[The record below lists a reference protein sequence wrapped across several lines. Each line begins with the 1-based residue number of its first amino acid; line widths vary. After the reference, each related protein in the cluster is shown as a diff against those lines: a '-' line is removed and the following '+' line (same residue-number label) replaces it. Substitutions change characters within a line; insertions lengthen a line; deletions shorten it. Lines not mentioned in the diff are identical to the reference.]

1 MAANPTVQTTGKD
14 RRMYVW
20 FAVLMPI
27 IVLAGFARSY
37 YLKGFFGFPA
47 LPSLLVHLHGIVMT
61 SWVVLFVTQVTLVA
75 TGRTRTH
82 QRLGVFGAIL
92 AALIVIVGVLTAIA
106 GAARGATPGP
116 PALQFLA
123 VPLFDM
129 LAFAILVGT
138 ALYSRR
144 RRLDIH
150 KRLMLLAA
158 VNLLAPAISR
168 IPLHLIEAGG
178 PLAFFGLTDLCL
190 LACVGFDTIKN
201 RRLHPAFLWGALLII
216 ASQPLRLML
225 SGTDIWLRFATML
238 VGLVK

>member
-1 MAANPTVQTTGKD
+1 MAMNPGIQTTGKD
-14 RRMYVW
+14 RRLYVW
-20 FAVLMPI
+20 FAVFIPI

-37 YLKGFFGFPA
+37 YLKGFFGFPE
-47 LPSLLVHLHGIVMT
+47 LPSLLVHVHGIVMT

-75 TGRTRTH
+75 TGRTKTH
-82 QRLGVFGAIL
+82 QRLGVFGALL
-92 AALIVIVGVLTAIA
+92 AVLIVIVGVLTAIA

-138 ALYSRR
+138 ALYFRR
-144 RRLDIH
+144 SRLDIH
-150 KRLMLLAA
+150 KRLMLIAA
-158 VNLLAPAISR
+158 VNLLAPAIAR
-168 IPLHLIEAGG
+168 IPLHFIEVGG

-201 RRLHPAFLWGALLII
+201 RRLHPAFLWGTLLVI

-238 VGLVK
+238 VGLWK